1 LITLTPLAVEQ
12 MKDLL
17 REQNDEELKIR
28 LFVQAARGNEVAY
41 GMGFDNEV
49 ADDDQVVE
57 VEGISFVVDPES
69 LPFVEGA
76 EIDFIEA
83 LMGRGF
89 TMTNSNYEPLSGGC
103 GCGGDSC
110 GCGHQH

>member
-1 LITLTPLAVEQ
+1 MITLTPLAVEQ

-17 REQNDEELKIR
+17 REQNDEDLKIR
-28 LFVQAARGNEVAY
+28 LFVQAAQGNEVAY

-57 VEGISFVVDPES
+57 VDGISFIVDPES
-69 LPFVEGA
+69 LPFVEGS
-76 EIDFIEA
+76 EIDFIDA

-89 TMTNSNYEPLSGGC
+89 TMTNPNYEPLSGGC
-103 GCGGDSC
+103 GCGGGSC